1 MSTLDEIAQE
11 RQRIAERLARLDAD
25 RAKLAEQLGELE
37 IAERVLSKFGKSEP
51 APARRRPRASQ
62 PAPAASPGPGPAARR
77 GRGRRQAEQ
86 GLSLSDATL
95 RAVHQHPEGVT
106 AADVMAYLTRE
117 FGMSVRP
124 NHLAIA
130 LQRHRRAGRLDNR
143 DRRWFPPH
151 GAATNE
157 AQPSA

>member
-11 RQRIAERLARLDAD
+11 RQHIAERLARLDAD

-37 IAERVLSKFGKSEP
+37 IAERVLSRFGRSDAAPSRRRVRAVAQPAAPSAP
-51 APARRRPRASQ
+51 APEA
-62 PAPAASPGPGPAARR
+62 R
-77 GRGRRQAEQ
+77 GRGRKLAAQ

-95 RAVHQHPEGVT
+95 RAVQRHPEGVT
-106 AADVMAYLTRE
+106 AADVMAFLTRE

-130 LQRHRRAGRLDNR
+130 LQRHRRAGRLDIR
-143 DRRWFPPH
+143 DRRWFPPQ
-151 GAATNE
+151 ATSASE
-157 AQPSA
+157 AQTPA